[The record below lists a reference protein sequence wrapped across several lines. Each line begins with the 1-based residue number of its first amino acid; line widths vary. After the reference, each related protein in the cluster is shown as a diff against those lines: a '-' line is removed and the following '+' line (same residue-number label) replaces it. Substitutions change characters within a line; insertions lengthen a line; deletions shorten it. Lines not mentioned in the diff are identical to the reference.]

1 MEVSPVIGLIIAFC
15 MGTPVILYGAWL
27 LFRTQQAIDLI
38 HKIGDKVFPG
48 FSERYPPER
57 KAAKIQTRIGGI
69 MMILIGAS
77 PIIAVLTDI
86 AHYGW

>member
-1 MEVSPVIGLIIAFC
+1 MEVKPIVVLIGAFV
-15 MGTPVILYGAWL
+15 MGTPGILFGAWL

-38 HKIGDKVFPG
+38 HRIGNKVFPG

-57 KAAKIQTRIGGI
+57 KAAKINIRLVGI
-69 MMILIGAS
+69 VMVMIGAS
-77 PIIAVLTDI
+77 PIVVMITDI

>member
-1 MEVSPVIGLIIAFC
+1 

-27 LFRTQQAIDLI
+27 LFRTQQAIDFSS
-38 HKIGDKVFPG
+38 KIGDKVFPG
-48 FSERYPPER
+48 FSERYPPEH
-57 KAAKIQTRIGGI
+57 KTQKIGIRLIGI